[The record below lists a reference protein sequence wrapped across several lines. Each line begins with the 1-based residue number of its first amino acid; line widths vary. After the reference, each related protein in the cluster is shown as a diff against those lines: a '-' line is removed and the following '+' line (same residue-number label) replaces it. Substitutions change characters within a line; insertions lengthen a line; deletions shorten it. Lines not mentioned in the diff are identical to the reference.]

1 MKDKDEEGEK
11 VGKNW
16 VDGEIFQLITLR
28 GEIELDFAQN
38 VNKRV
43 ISSLPETLVV
53 LKLIFFKKNYF
64 QIWNLNALIE
74 FSKAK

>member
-64 QIWNLNALIE
+64 QI
-74 FSKAK
+74 

>member
-64 QIWNLNALIE
+64 
-74 FSKAK
+74 

>member
-43 ISSLPETLVV
+43 ISSLLETLVV

-64 QIWNLNALIE
+64 QI
-74 FSKAK
+74 